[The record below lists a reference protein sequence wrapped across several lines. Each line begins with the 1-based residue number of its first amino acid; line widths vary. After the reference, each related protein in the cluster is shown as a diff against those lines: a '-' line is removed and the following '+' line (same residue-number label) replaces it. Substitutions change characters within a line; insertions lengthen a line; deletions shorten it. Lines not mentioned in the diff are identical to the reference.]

1 MIASSANKTS
11 AILPSEEKNSGCG
24 RHGERLPVGHLGG
37 SHTSLARRLAQYVPG
52 AFPSGTL
59 CAILRA
65 IVTEEEARLLALLP
79 LRPVPVERA
88 ATIWGMSRE
97 AARDILESAAGKG
110 VVYVSGAGDGRRYLL
125 APPVLGFVEFSL
137 MRTDGKLDAELLS
150 RLYHQYCQVEGDF
163 LRQQGAAH
171 PALARVFAHEA
182 MLGETVASEVL
193 SWDRV
198 SAGIDSASR
207 ITVGRCYCRTKMG
220 YLGKACDAPQ
230 EVCLTF
236 NGVADYL
243 AHYGIARE
251 ISRDE
256 AHRIVRDCMERGLVQ
271 IGDNKRSGLAV
282 ICNCCGCCCDLLDG
296 YKRFGGTGLVSP
308 SAFVAAVTTE
318 GCSGCGTCAAR
329 CPVGA
334 VTTAANGPAE
344 VDGGVC
350 LGCGVCARFC
360 PTGACVMRLRPE
372 RPFVP
377 EDTIEK
383 LVMAAIDTGKLGN
396 FIFDDQLSR
405 AHALLRWALNG
416 SLGLPGIKRLLQQPQ
431 VLGRIVRAARGGS
444 RAD

>member
-1 MIASSANKTS
+1 M
-11 AILPSEEKNSGCG
+11 
-24 RHGERLPVGHLGG
+24 GHLGG
-37 SHTSLARRLAQYVPG
+37 SYASLAHRLEHYVPG
-52 AFPSGTL
+52 AFPSDTL

-79 LRPVPVERA
+79 LRAVPVERA
-88 ATIWGMSRE
+88 AAIWAMGRE
-97 AARDILESAAGKG
+97 AAWEVLESAAGKG
-110 VVYVSGAGDGRRYLL
+110 VVYVYGAGDARRYLL

-137 MRTDGKLDAELLS
+137 MRSDGRLDAQLLS
-150 RLYHQYCQVEGDF
+150 RLYHQYCDIEGDF
-163 LRQQGAAH
+163 LRQQGSAH

-182 MLGETVASEVL
+182 LLGETVASEIL

-198 SAGIDSASR
+198 SDGIDSASR
-207 ITVGRCYCRTKMG
+207 ITVGRCYCRTKQH
-220 YLGKACDAPQ
+220 YLGQACDAPR

-243 AHYGIARE
+243 AAYGIARE

-282 ICNCCGCCCDLLDG
+282 ICNCCGCCCDILRG

-308 SAFVAAVTTE
+308 SAFVAAVVPE
-318 GCSGCGTCAAR
+318 GCQGCGTCAAR

-334 VTTAANGPAE
+334 VATDGGRAE
-344 VDGGVC
+344 VDGRVC

-360 PTGACVMRLRPE
+360 PTGACRMRLRQQ
-372 RPFVP
+372 RPFIP

-383 LVMAAIDTGKLGN
+383 VLMAAIDSGKLGN
-396 FIFDDQLSR
+396 FMFDDQRSR
-405 AHALLRWALNG
+405 AHGLLRRAVNG
-416 SLGLPGIKRLLQQPQ
+416 SLALPGIKRLLLQPL
-431 VLGRIVRAARGGS
+431 VLGRILRAVRGGS
-444 RAD
+444 

>member
-1 MIASSANKTS
+1 M
-11 AILPSEEKNSGCG
+11 
-24 RHGERLPVGHLGG
+24 GHLGG
-37 SHTSLARRLAQYVPG
+37 SYASLAHRLEHYVPG
-52 AFPSGTL
+52 AFPSETL

-65 IVTEEEARLLALLP
+65 LVTEEEARLLALLP
-79 LRPVPVERA
+79 LRAVPVERA
-88 ATIWGMSRE
+88 AGIWGIDRE
-97 AARDILESAAGKG
+97 AARAVLESAAGKG
-110 VVYVSGAGDGRRYLL
+110 VVYVFPEGGCKRYLL

-150 RLYHQYCQVEGDF
+150 RLYHQYCQIEGDF
-163 LRQQGAAH
+163 IRQQGSAH

-193 SWDRV
+193 CWDRV

-207 ITVGRCYCRTKMG
+207 ITVGRCYCRTKRR
-220 YLGKACDAPQ
+220 YLGQACDAPQ

-243 AHYGIARE
+243 ATYGIARE

-256 AHRIVRDCMERGLVQ
+256 AHGIVRDCMELGLVQ
-271 IGDNKRSGLAV
+271 IGDNKRDGLAV
-282 ICNCCGCCCDLLDG
+282 ICNCCGCCCDILGG
-296 YKRFGGTGLVSP
+296 YRRFGGTGLVSP

-318 GCSGCGTCAAR
+318 LCGGCGTCVAR

-334 VTTAANGPAE
+334 VTTASGRAK

-360 PTGACVMRLRPE
+360 PTGACSMRLRPK

-377 EDTIEK
+377 QDTVEK
-383 LVMAAIDTGKLGN
+383 MVMAAIDCGKLGN
-396 FIFDDQLSR
+396 FVFDDQRSR
-405 AHALLRWALNG
+405 THALLRRAVNG
-416 SLGLPGIKRLLQQPQ
+416 SLGLPGVKRLLLQPQ
-431 VLGRIVRAARGGS
+431 VLGRIVRAARGGPG
-444 RAD
+444 AA

>member
-1 MIASSANKTS
+1 M
-11 AILPSEEKNSGCG
+11 
-24 RHGERLPVGHLGG
+24 GHLGG
-37 SHTSLARRLAQYVPG
+37 SYASLAHRLEQYVPG
-52 AFPSGTL
+52 AFPSDTL

-65 IVTEEEARLLALLP
+65 LVTEQEARLLALLP
-79 LRPVPVERA
+79 LRAVPVERA
-88 ATIWGMSRE
+88 AAIWGMGRE
-97 AARDILESAAGKG
+97 AARDVLESAAGKG
-110 VVYVSGAGDGRRYLL
+110 VVYVSGAVDCRRYLL

-137 MRTDGKLDAELLS
+137 MRTDGKFDAELLS

-193 SWDRV
+193 SRDRV
-198 SAGIDSASR
+198 SAGINSASR
-207 ITVGRCYCRTKMG
+207 ITVGRCYCRTKQR

-230 EVCLTF
+230 MVCLTF

-243 AHYGIARE
+243 ATYGIARE

-271 IGDNKRSGLAV
+271 IGDNKRDGLAV
-282 ICNCCGCCCDLLDG
+282 ICNCCGCCCDILRG

-308 SAFVAAVTTE
+308 SAFVAAVAAE
-318 GCSGCGTCAAR
+318 SCNECGTCAAR

-334 VTTAANGPAE
+334 VTTAGGRAE

-360 PTGACVMRLRPE
+360 PTGACQMRLRPE

-377 EDTIEK
+377 EDTVEK
-383 LVMAAIDTGKLGN
+383 MAMAAIDSGKLGN
-396 FIFDDQLSR
+396 FMFDDQLSR
-405 AHALLRWALNG
+405 AHAVLRRAVNG
-416 SLGLPGIKRLLQQPQ
+416 SLGLPGVKRLLLQPQ
-431 VLGRIVRAARGGS
+431 VLGRIVRAARGS
-444 RAD
+444 THAS